1 MKFKGIYLLFCLLFF
16 YSSVFAQNDGSEVS
30 RSQIFDRLEARA
42 KSLATRMQEM
52 VEQDSS
58 PPVSPSNLPKD
69 HSPSVFVPPSQ
80 TSPSLVPESDPVKST
95 RIDLKSPESPIP
107 DDRTF
112 TIVDEENEEY
122 IPIAS
127 SQELNGDYYI
137 MPSLG
142 FVLTSESKV
151 NYKFVGQQNEVKDLD
166 NEIGSGVG
174 IKAGIR
180 LDNFF
185 TEFGIKYTSSD
196 FKIYGALPN
205 NGPIYTGVGIVD
217 ILNFNARLGY
227 TFQVNE
233 QLSLSGSAGLGL
245 ANRKN
250 SFDIDLGIGTN
261 FNIGSSETVLSYDVG
276 FSLCYLINENHLLSL
291 GYNYANV
298 AKISQFDAL
307 NLHYF
312 ELGWGINF

>member
-1 MKFKGIYLLFCLLFF
+1 MRFKGIYLLFCLSFF
-16 YSSVFAQNDGSEVS
+16 LSFGFAQNDSTELS
-30 RSQIFDRLEARA
+30 RSEIFDRLEARA

-52 VEQDSS
+52 TEQDNLPSVAPS
-58 PPVSPSNLPKD
+58 NFPTSYSPSDFPPA
-69 HSPSVFVPPSQ
+69 SQPSQ
-80 TSPSLVPESDPVKST
+80 NIVPEPEPVKST
-95 RIDLKSPESPIP
+95 RIDVQSPEIPIS
-107 DDRTF
+107 DNSTF
-112 TIVDEENEEY
+112 TTLDEDNEEY
-122 IPIAS
+122 IPISS

-151 NYKFVGQQNEVKDLD
+151 NYNFGQQNEVKDLD

-205 NGPIYTGVGIVD
+205 NGPTYTGIGIVD

-233 QLSLSGSAGLGL
+233 QLSFSGSAGLGL

-250 SFDIDLGIGTN
+250 SFDIDLGIVT
-261 FNIGSSETVLSYDVG
+261 FNIGRSETVLSYDLG
-276 FSLCYLINENHLLSL
+276 FSLCYLLSETHLLSL
-291 GYNYANV
+291 GYNYANI

-307 NLHYF
+307 DLRYF